1 MEKFKQF
8 YLKHKNLVNA
18 TLCFLL
24 ILTICLFI
32 VLSVIH
38 RGWIILGIVVVPAI
52 MFVMG
57 VCDDFDNEDKYDKD
71 GR

>member
-8 YLKHKNLVNA
+8 YLKHKRLVDII
-18 TLCFLL
+18 LCFLL

-32 VLSVIH
+32 VLSIIH
-38 RGWIILGIVVVPAI
+38 RGWIVLGIVVAPAI

-57 VCDDFDNEDKYDKD
+57 ICDDFDNEDKYDKD
-71 GR
+71 RR